1 MLSPVGRS
9 VGAGLL
15 LLVLLAL
22 CGAAAPAGADDA
34 ARFIVIPP
42 EQAAQHA
49 TGLVRADPATYRAL
63 AEVPQFRAFYPA
75 AWDLSPMMPPPGN
88 QGQQGSCVAWAVG
101 YAARSYYL
109 KRDLAADV
117 SQAENILSPA
127 FVFNSLR
134 TPRGNCTGG
143 TAITAALDLL
153 KSEGGVPL
161 NALPY
166 SASDCYALP
175 SPALLQEFST
185 RFRIK
190 GYDRVEGSNLD
201 DVKGQ
206 LYGGNPVIFAIDLPP
221 AFDHYGAASGII
233 DDAVDSG
240 PSHGHAMVL
249 VGYDDARQA
258 FRFVNSWGKD
268 WGDQGFGWL
277 SYRAAAALWLEG
289 YVMRV
294 EAPPAPPPAPAPAPA
309 PPAPAPAAA
318 AAAARPQID
327 LGAACSQLSAEVQAQ
342 DGGYAVKLSGFA
354 AGRDDLDRLRDAA
367 MRQPGVVAFDA
378 GGVALR
384 PWPQCEA
391 LLTLDAALRAPH
403 GMAVVKIPAKDRML
417 KGEHMIFEVQS
428 PDFPSYLYV
437 AYLQADGT
445 AAHLLRPQG
454 AGLTPANTRVR
465 LGDTPGQ
472 PRYKVGA
479 PYGHEMVVALAAR
492 QPLLDEAMLGP
503 VRERQLLSAYRRA
516 LLGEAGRGAAAAT
529 ITLETA
535 EQ

>member
-1 MLSPVGRS
+1 MVRSPNRRS
-9 VGAGLL
+9 AAAKRLPTA
-15 LLVLLAL
+15 LLAL
-22 CGAAAPAGADDA
+22 FGALGPARADDA
-34 ARFIVIPP
+34 ARFIVIQP
-42 EQAAQHA
+42 EESARHA
-49 TGLVRADPATYRAL
+49 TGLVRADPATYHAL
-63 AEVPQFRAFYPA
+63 AEVPQFRAFYPP

-109 KRDLAADV
+109 KRDFAADI

-134 TPRGNCTGG
+134 TPRGNCGGG
-143 TAITAALDLL
+143 TAITSALDLL

-161 NALPY
+161 NTLPY
-166 SASDCYALP
+166 TPSDCYALP
-175 SPALLQEFST
+175 SADTLQQFST

-190 GYDRVEGSNLD
+190 GYSRVEGSNQD

-206 LYGGNPVIFAIDLPP
+206 LYGGNPVIFAIDLPTE
-221 AFDHYGAASGII
+221 FEHYGAGSGVI
-233 DDAVDSG
+233 DDSVDSG

-268 WGDQGFGWL
+268 WGDNGFGWI

-294 EAPPAPPPAPAPAPA
+294 ETPPPSPPPA
-309 PPAPAPAAA
+309 PPAPSALTAAA
-318 AAAARPQID
+318 PVAAQPPQID
-327 LGAACSQLSAEVQAQ
+327 LGATCGKLTAQVGTQA
-342 DGGYAVKLSGFA
+342 DGYAVKLSGFA
-354 AGRDDLDRLRDAA
+354 GNSADLDRIRNAA
-367 MRQPGVVAFDA
+367 MHQPGVVAVDSSA
-378 GGVALR
+378 VALR

-391 LLTLDAALRAPH
+391 SLTLDAALQSPH
-403 GMAVVKIPAKDRML
+403 GMGIVKIPEKERMT

-428 PDFPSYLYV
+428 PDYPSYLYV
-437 AYLQADGT
+437 AYIQADGT

-454 AGLTPANTRVR
+454 AGLTPPRTKLR

-472 PRYKVGA
+472 PRYRVGA
-479 PYGHEMVVALAAR
+479 PYGHEMVVALAAKH
-492 QPLLDEAMLGP
+492 PLLDEAMLGP

-516 LLGEAGRGAAAAT
+516 LLGDGSLDVAAAV